1 MIEEKDIISFKFT
14 NNQIKECIEIAN
26 NLTDSVVDRKDLHN
40 RDYLER
46 FLDILMGEI
55 AEKLVIS
62 WLQQNKKFVKS
73 AVDKTSGKPD
83 LGHDIILRAKDG
95 REIKGSIKSSLS
107 VFKQPTDII
116 NEFTLAT
123 TAREVRDVNIQ
134 VYFWLNTQATPR
146 RNLPN
151 TDNLA
156 IIAWCGKKDID
167 RFDSYKKEERQAPQ
181 KKLKEL
187 RTMGELLNMLD

>member
-83 LGHDIILRAKDG
+83 LGHDI
-95 REIKGSIKSSLS
+95 S
-107 VFKQPTDII
+107 
-116 NEFTLAT
+116 
-123 TAREVRDVNIQ
+123 
-134 VYFWLNTQATPR
+134 
-146 RNLPN
+146 
-151 TDNLA
+151 
-156 IIAWCGKKDID
+156 
-167 RFDSYKKEERQAPQ
+167 
-181 KKLKEL
+181 
-187 RTMGELLNMLD
+187 